1 MGLNKMIF
9 CVSLENLKLEKEI
22 PKKKHCLF
30 FPTRIGRN
38 TILSEK
44 KKTIDALIPTKK
56 LQLLKH
62 MKHHIPKQHDF
73 RHGAVADRSD
83 WVICFR
89 EQSTGC
95 HISFFSQW
103 LEAETA
109 PWQRKSRSVHLSKR
123 TFHEGRHLLPEP
135 YACTRDAYTYV
146 YACLYLL
153 WTDAVGNT
161 WPTGCAKLPKP
172 KPEPPCLLCYKYYI
186 YIYIYMQHIVYYPC
200 CMHRKYVFAKT
211 SGL

>member
-1 MGLNKMIF
+1 M
-9 CVSLENLKLEKEI
+9 
-22 PKKKHCLF
+22 F

-38 TILSEK
+38 TILSE

-186 YIYIYMQHIVYYPC
+186 YIYAAYCLLPMLY
-200 CMHRKYVFAKT
+200 A
-211 SGL
+211 